1 MSAERTAT
9 ANVLGA
15 VALAVAAQT
24 LAAIPTGGRS
34 DSAAAALSALYQFLD
49 RPTVDQL
56 CQVLGLTHSG
66 GVRLVDRLADAGL
79 VERRPGADRRSRS
92 VRLTAAGRRAARRV
106 SDRRIAYL
114 TSLLADF
121 SPAEIRTLHDLLGR
135 VMGQVV
141 QQKQGGAW
149 ICRMCDLQ
157 ACGRAAGNCP
167 AASAAAAKYGTALGR
182 NIGAGYRQPFPVAPR
197 ADTAVPAIART
208 ESGPEVRA
216 GC

>member
-1 MSAERTAT
+1 MSADRTAT

-24 LAAIPTGGRS
+24 LATAIPTGGRS

-79 VERRPGADRRSRS
+79 VERRPGTDRRSRS

-106 SDRRIAYL
+106 SGRRIAYL
-114 TSLLADF
+114 TSLLTDF

-167 AASAAAAKYGTALGR
+167 AASAAAAKYGTAPGR
-182 NIGAGYRQPFPVAPR
+182 NIGAGYRQAEREDALVAVTALPP
-197 ADTAVPAIART
+197 ADPDAR
-208 ESGPEVRA
+208 GLLA
-216 GC
+216 